1 MTEGHNRART
11 DELTVA
17 EIWKLTFDLDL
28 DLETST
34 SRPATSIFSRRR
46 ATVIMFLATAF
57 LFSKFYS
64 AKNILL

>member
-1 MTEGHNRART
+1 MTEGQNRART

-28 DLETST
+28 DLKTS
-34 SRPATSIFSRRR
+34 TSIFSRRR
-46 ATVIMFLATAF
+46 ATVIMFLAAAF